1 MVGDGRLSAGK
12 STGHI
17 RMNTNRFYCAKI
29 CFLTLDDAGYAHNH
43 LTAYSK
49 LQALSDG
56 LF

>member
-17 RMNTNRFYCAKI
+17 RMNTNRFCCAKI